1 MATKNYGFGAGTM
14 NMIGGLAGGIGIFS
28 AGLWRASV
36 GMAGVIQWGAAG
48 TALTALIMI
57 IVVFKT
63 FRADRE
69 RALGYQ

>member
-1 MATKNYGFGAGTM
+1 
-14 NMIGGLAGGIGIFS
+14 
-28 AGLWRASV
+28 V
-36 GMAGVIQWGAAG
+36 AGVIQWGAAG
-48 TALTALIMI
+48 TALTAVIMI